1 MSRLSFLVSA
11 ALLSPL
17 AGCAGADSGSSITC
31 PSEKHVV
38 TSLAWAA
45 STQDARANDGSSRAS
60 LITEIRH
67 GKALRC
73 FFLAHHEYGGSGVS
87 RHAATSLV
95 IWESNDG
102 FLGAYAIED
111 VNLYPD
117 GSGGFRYVD
126 AEGNEQVLQ
135 LATEKLPD
143 TIWFDGEIR
152 ALQSV
157 P

>member
-1 MSRLSFLVSA
+1 
-11 ALLSPL
+11 
-17 AGCAGADSGSSITC
+17 
-31 PSEKHVV
+31 VV
-38 TSLAWAA
+38 TSLAWAT
-45 STQDARANDGSSRAS
+45 STLDSRVNDGSSHAS
-60 LITEIRH
+60 LITEINH

-73 FFLAHHEYGGSGVS
+73 FFLAHHTYGDFGVS
-87 RHAATSLV
+87 QHAATRLV
-95 IWESNDG
+95 LWDSNDG

-126 AEGNEQVLQ
+126 SDGNEQLLQ

-152 ALQSV
+152 TRQSV

>member
-1 MSRLSFLVSA
+1 MLFLVSA
-11 ALLSPL
+11 ALLSSL
-17 AGCAGADSGSSITC
+17 AGCAGADSGGATTC
-31 PSEKHVV
+31 PSEKYVV
-38 TSLAWAA
+38 TSLAWAT
-45 STQDARANDGSSRAS
+45 STQDSRGNGGSSRAS
-60 LITEIRH
+60 LITKISH

-73 FFLAHHEYGGSGVS
+73 FFLAHHAYGGSGVS
-87 RHAATSLV
+87 QHAATRLV
-95 IWESNDG
+95 LWDSDNG
-102 FLGAYAIED
+102 FLGAYAIDD

-126 AEGNEQVLQ
+126 SDGNEQVLL

-152 ALQSV
+152 TRQSV